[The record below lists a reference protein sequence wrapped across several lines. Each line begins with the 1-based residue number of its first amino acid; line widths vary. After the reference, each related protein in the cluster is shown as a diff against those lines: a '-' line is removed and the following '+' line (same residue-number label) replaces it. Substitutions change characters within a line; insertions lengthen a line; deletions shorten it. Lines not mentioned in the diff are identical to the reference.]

1 MRFAAIAGAV
11 VVTVSVAG
19 CKGSAG
25 PSSPGGNRG
34 VEAATFR
41 IVVRGET
48 AVLDPAT
55 STTIILPGGG
65 LVTSSVGGI
74 DCGIVGPTLH
84 KACSATLAYGTR
96 AVLVTAAPD
105 SSAGYAF
112 FEWAGACTGS
122 YPCRVDVTSDRLVVV
137 RFAKTVLGLGAHPNF
152 TDPSIHGPAYV
163 NDSLPCT
170 GCHGANLKGQGLA
183 PSCAGCH
190 AFPMAHTPGSD
201 CGSCHASVL
210 TEWASVV
217 TSADK
222 HAASAAD
229 VLLNVEHDSS
239 ELLVDACLNCH
250 SMFQRVAGDTIDQF
264 VTPIDTVV
272 PLGQV
277 APAGTWTLV
286 PGAPAWQATRC
297 EVCHDVTSTAKGKLA
312 KYGAYLDADPT
323 ATYLTPATLET
334 DDLGGPPTQMIFDG
348 TSAYS
353 AIALT
358 APTVGVD
365 AVAICYSCHQWD
377 DQGGDPNKII
387 GSVDYGSQGG
397 DSRAFVTAS
406 HAYLTCIDCHPTHDF
421 QPISPALKSACGGAS
436 CHDADRSSALPGVV
450 HTNHIP

>member
-297 EVCHDVTSTAKGKLA
+297 EVCHDVTSTAKGKLS
-312 KYGAYLDADPT
+312 KYGALLDADPAGPSYFDT
-323 ATYLTPATLET
+323 ASLPQPSQSVFDPAHDAYVDTPYLSTTSTGVAAVKLCYTCHDPA
-334 DDLGGPPTQMIFDG
+334 
-348 TSAYS
+348 
-353 AIALT
+353 
-358 APTVGVD
+358 
-365 AVAICYSCHQWD
+365 
-377 DQGGDPNKII
+377 DQGDDANHAVVAGH
-387 GSVDYGSQGG
+387 DYGPQGG

-406 HAYLTCIDCHPTHDF
+406 HAGLTCVDCHPTHDF
-421 QPISPALKSACGGAS
+421 TPVDADIRPACATAG
-436 CHDADRSSALPGVV
+436 CHDASKAGTAPGVV
-450 HTNHIP
+450 HTNHIE